1 MPPRAEHG
9 LAHIGSWLFGVLALS
24 LAMSARAQEPLTRYT
39 IVGDGIPASLTGAKG
54 DATRGREIV
63 ANRQVGLCIL
73 CHSGPF
79 PEIRLQGNLA
89 PDLRGTGKRWS
100 EAQLR
105 LRIVDARRAN
115 PDTIM
120 PAYYRIDGLE
130 RVAAAWRGKPIL
142 TAGQIEDVVA
152 YLVTLQD
159 DRR

>member
-1 MPPRAEHG
+1 MARF
-9 LAHIGSWLFGVLALS
+9 GSLTFGVLALL
-24 LAMSARAQEPLTRYT
+24 LAASAQAQEPLAPYA
-39 IVGDGIPASLTGAKG
+39 IIGDGIPVSLTGAKG
-54 DATRGREIV
+54 DAARGRAIV

-79 PEIRLQGNLA
+79 PEVKLQGDLA
-89 PDLRGTGKRWS
+89 PDLSGAGKRWS

-105 LRIVDARRAN
+105 LRVVDARRLN

-120 PAYYRIDGLE
+120 PAYYRIDGLD

-159 DRR
+159 ERR

>member
-1 MPPRAEHG
+1 MFERRTRQR
-9 LAHIGSWLFGVLALS
+9 LACGVAFGVLALS
-24 LAMSARAQEPLTRYT
+24 LAASAQAQEPLVPYA
-39 IVGDGIPASLTGAKG
+39 IVGDGIPVSLTGTKG
-54 DATRGREIV
+54 DSARGRAIV

-79 PEIRLQGNLA
+79 PEVRLQGDLA
-89 PDLRGTGKRWS
+89 PDLSGAGKRWS

-105 LRIVDARRAN
+105 LRIVDARRLN

-130 RVAAAWRGKPIL
+130 RVAGAWRGKPIL